1 MSDTIQYLREILG
14 YSVDSTPER
23 VSIYFKTSQGDYAEH
38 DRFIGIT
45 VPVLRKIAK
54 RFMSISLEE
63 LSFLIQSQ
71 INEERLL
78 TLIIL
83 AAQYKAGTLAQ
94 KEEIY
99 QFYRTHMRH
108 INNWN
113 LVDSS
118 AHLII
123 GAHLFERD
131 RDVLEELAASQNLWE
146 RRIAIVSTWYFIRK
160 SDLEWTFKIA
170 KLLLNDSHDL
180 IHKAVG
186 WMLREAGKKDQ
197 AKLISFLC
205 QYAHQMPKT
214 MLRYAI
220 ERLSKEQKIVIKNSA
235 AAAESAPSLL

>member
-1 MSDTIQYLREILG
+1 MFDTIQHLREILG

-23 VSIYFKTSQGDYAEH
+23 VSIYFKTSPGDYAEH
-38 DRFIGIT
+38 DRFMGIT

-54 RFMSISLEE
+54 RFITISLGE
-63 LSFLIQSQ
+63 LGFLIQSQ

-83 AAQYKAGTLAQ
+83 AAQYKAGALAQ

-99 QFYRTHMRH
+99 QFYRTNMRH

-131 RDVLEELAASQNLWE
+131 RNELKELAASQNLWE

-186 WMLREAGKKDQ
+186 WMLREAGKKDEVR
-197 AKLISFLC
+197 LISFLYE
-205 QYAHQMPKT
+205 YAHQMPKT
-214 MLRYAI
+214 MVRYAM
-220 ERLSKEQKIVIKNSA
+220 ERLSKEQKIVIKKSA
-235 AAAESAPSLL
+235 AAG